1 MQMELKSF
9 LGSGGEGFLLS
20 IGIIREFNG
29 FVNRWEMNKGR
40 EKTNPM
46 ESTGQDVFLVNILVD
61 IISNE
66 SIFSWLNTFNCDG
79 NVHND
84 SNKSEAKREATTSL
98 ATAHSPE

>member
-1 MQMELKSF
+1 MEMELKAF
-9 LGSGGEGFLLS
+9 LGSGRKSFLLGVS
-20 IGIIREFNG
+20 IIRELDG
-29 FVNRWEMNKGR
+29 FVDGREMNKGR
-40 EKTNPM
+40 EQTNPVK
-46 ESTGQDVFLVNILVD
+46 STGQDVVLGNILVD
-61 IISNE
+61 IVSNE